1 MVEALKAAVLSR
13 PHERRL
19 STLSCVSRAGA
30 EEWAC
35 GEQRG
40 RRELTELRR
49 RRREV
54 GTYSI
59 EEQCTR
65 LHAQASGRRTVNTS
79 RVRSA
84 AVCRVQGLWASA
96 SLVSG
101 EQLQIERAG

>member
-54 GTYSI
+54 GTYRGAVHS
-59 EEQCTR
+59 T
-65 LHAQASGRRTVNTS
+65 ART
-79 RVRSA
+79 
-84 AVCRVQGLWASA
+84 G
-96 SLVSG
+96 
-101 EQLQIERAG
+101 ERASYGKY